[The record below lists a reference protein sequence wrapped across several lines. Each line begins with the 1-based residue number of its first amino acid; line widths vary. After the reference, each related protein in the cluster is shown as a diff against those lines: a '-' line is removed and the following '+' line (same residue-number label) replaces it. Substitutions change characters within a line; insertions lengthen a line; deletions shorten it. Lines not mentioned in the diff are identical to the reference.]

1 MERQI
6 VDIEYEDGSQ
16 HIGQIYK
23 DLGNNFS
30 VNFLGYAGDGL
41 WDFDGDYDL
50 VPRESISGFYD
61 ATRLQDTGLYEITKN
76 GYYVEVDSSDDEYVL
91 PSDSDSDSDSG
102 SDVSLE
108 DEF

>member
-23 DLGNNFS
+23 DLGNHFS

-41 WDFDGDYDL
+41 WDFDGDHDL

-61 ATRLQDTGLYEITKN
+61 ATRLQDTGLYEITKMDIMWKLIHLTMN
-76 GYYVEVDSSDDEYVL
+76 MYYHLILIRIRIRVPML
-91 PSDSDSDSDSG
+91 A
-102 SDVSLE
+102 
-108 DEF
+108 

>member
-1 MERQI
+1 MEKQI
-6 VDIEYEDGSQ
+6 VDIEFEDRMTC
-16 HIGQIYK
+16 IGQIRE
-23 DLGNNFS
+23 DLGHEFIIS
-30 VNFLGYAGDGL
+30 VLDYAGDGL

>member
-23 DLGNNFS
+23 DLGNHFS

-50 VPRESISGFYD
+50 VPRESIS
-61 ATRLQDTGLYEITKN
+61 
-76 GYYVEVDSSDDEYVL
+76 
-91 PSDSDSDSDSG
+91 
-102 SDVSLE
+102 
-108 DEF
+108 